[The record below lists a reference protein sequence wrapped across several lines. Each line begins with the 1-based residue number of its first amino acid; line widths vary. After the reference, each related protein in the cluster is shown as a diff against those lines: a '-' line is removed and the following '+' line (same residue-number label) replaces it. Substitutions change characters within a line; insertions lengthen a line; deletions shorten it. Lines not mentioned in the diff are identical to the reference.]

1 MEKTVKL
8 HAYAEPAKSDAA
20 QDKLAQDCSV
30 LLAEERNKSLDLL
43 KTIVQLRES
52 LKQEQVKSAELEA
65 RINKLSVLEDSQLA
79 RKNAQLEEEKKK
91 ALEYER
97 TISELRNSLK
107 QEQARMEGM
116 DDSSAE
122 LEAKTKELAALEAK
136 IRAMSG
142 VISKI
147 SSIALAAG
155 SAGEK

>member
-20 QDKLAQDCSV
+20 QEKLAQDCGV

-91 ALEYER
+91 VLEYER

-107 QEQARMEGM
+107 QEQARTEGM
-116 DDSSAE
+116 ADSSAE

-136 IRAMSG
+136 IRDMSG

-155 SAGEK
+155 SGDGK